1 MTNNKMYLIKHGDYA
16 IKRHVK
22 VKRTKSPY
30 DGDWVYWGNRLKKIP
45 DKSPRVIKLLKL
57 QQGKCGHCQFWF
69 KNDDIL
75 EIHHIDR
82 NRRNNMNK
90 NLSLLHGHCHDELH
104 RRGA

>member
-104 RRGA
+104 RRCA